1 LVLDW
6 GTREPPAS
14 AFKIEAPSVQDI
26 TPIADLRKAMRLVV
40 AKNKRPGSIRAESN
54 VAETRFKRC

>member
-40 AKNKRPGSIRAESN
+40 AKKQTARVDPGRKQRRRNE
-54 VAETRFKRC
+54 V

>member
-14 AFKIEAPSVQDI
+14 AFRSKRRQFQDI

-40 AKNKRPGSIRAESN
+40 AKKQTARVESGPKASRRN
-54 VAETRFKRC
+54 EV